1 MGPDLAVAF
10 GAPSP
15 PRSRRRVHAARSDA
29 LLSPL
34 GPPCRH
40 RELVNQIVHRIPRVA
55 LHPTEHDAT
64 APHDLDERLPK
75 VTIGNWLSLTVD
87 PARAEPGLPPPV
99 PKAIDDVRRVAHDFE
114 GTVECPHRLEDGR
127 DLHALIGGAFRRAAG
142 VAALGHRPRP
152 AARPRIPG
160 AGTIGVHDSCGRR
173 GQRDGVLGVQRYGRS
188 WWVDVRG
195 VELTTRRRP
204 RAQVTDATRKPCSG
218 CAGAFA

>member
-64 APHDLDERLPK
+64 APHDLDERLPQ
-75 VTIGNWLSLTVD
+75 VTPRRHGSGM
-87 PARAEPGLPPPV
+87 AAPPEGGPTLGTAWHVPV
-99 PKAIDDVRRVAHDFE
+99 
-114 GTVECPHRLEDGR
+114 
-127 DLHALIGGAFRRAAG
+127 
-142 VAALGHRPRP
+142 
-152 AARPRIPG
+152 
-160 AGTIGVHDSCGRR
+160 GRR
-173 GQRDGVLGVQRYGRS
+173 
-188 WWVDVRG
+188 RG
-195 VELTTRRRP
+195 AR
-204 RAQVTDATRKPCSG
+204 
-218 CAGAFA
+218 